1 MYSDKAEAVLECI
14 RERKSIRKYADRP
27 VPDNL
32 IQSIIHAGIEAPT
45 AMGLQPW
52 RFVVIRDKGLM
63 KRISDFCKGALL
75 ESLERY
81 PPEHAE
87 PFRKVLRDPG
97 YSIFFNAP
105 LLIFVLGDDR
115 CPQSGY
121 DCTLCAG
128 NMLLAASSLGLGGC
142 WMGSAEVVAESPE
155 LLGQLRVPEHFRIV
169 APLIFGY
176 PAVTQPKKPERREPF
191 MVWID

>member
-1 MYSDKAEAVLECI
+1 MYSEKAEAVLGCM

-27 VPDNL
+27 VPDNV

-52 RFVVIRDKGLM
+52 RFVVIRDKGLI
-63 KRISDFCKGALL
+63 KRISDYCKNVLL
-75 ESLERY
+75 ESLDRY

-87 PFRKVLRDPG
+87 PYRKVLSDPG

-105 LLIFVLGDDR
+105 LLIFVLGDER
-115 CPQSGY
+115 CHQFVY

-128 NMLLAASSLGLGGC
+128 NMLLAASTLGLGGC
-142 WMGSAEVVAESPE
+142 WMGSADVVSESPE
-155 LLGQLRVPEHFRIV
+155 LLAELRVPEHFRIV

-176 PAVTQPKKPERREPF
+176 PAALQPKKPERREPAT
-191 MVWID
+191 VWID

>member
-1 MYSDKAEAVLECI
+1 MEFDKAGAVLECI
-14 RERKSIRKYADRP
+14 RERKSIRKYVDRP
-27 VPDNL
+27 VPDNI

-52 RFVVIRDKGLM
+52 RFVVIRDRGLM
-63 KRISDFCKGALL
+63 KRISDFCKSALL
-75 ESLERY
+75 ESLEQY

-87 PFRKVLRDPG
+87 PFRNLLRDPG

-105 LLIFVLGDDR
+105 LLILVLGDDR
-115 CPQSGY
+115 CSQSGY

-142 WMGSAEVVAESPE
+142 WMGSAEVVAESTE
-155 LLGQLRVPEHFRIV
+155 LLDQLRIPGHFRIV

-176 PAVTQPKKPERREPF
+176 PDVTQPKKPERREPYT
-191 MVWID
+191 VWID